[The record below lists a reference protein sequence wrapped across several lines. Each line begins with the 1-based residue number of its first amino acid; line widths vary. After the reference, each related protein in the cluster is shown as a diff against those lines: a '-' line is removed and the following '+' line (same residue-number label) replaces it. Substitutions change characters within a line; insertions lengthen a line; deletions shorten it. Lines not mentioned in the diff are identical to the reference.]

1 MPTPLAQVQSDYLA
15 IQFAPPPPLNPAT
28 VASYLPLDPPV
39 VISSIEAEAYTT
51 NVVNPVIREYQGAF
65 GTVPDQAGQAY
76 WVHQFGVNGVPLSD
90 ISTIFAN
97 SAQFGSLYGGAN
109 ATTPANTTLVTA
121 MYQNVLQRAP
131 DAAGLAFW
139 IGTGDTAAQLLQ
151 AFTQSG
157 EAINLFA
164 PHIVEY
170 QNLEAAGTPPVPPT
184 SLFTVVA
191 TGFTLTPNIDSP
203 TQGFTTGSGA
213 TATAANSVFN
223 ALPVVETSGLGVNT
237 LNTGD
242 NLLATGAAA
251 GATTLNFTTSPVT
264 VGANPPYALGVT
276 TTGVSTLNIS
286 NQVGGAYR
294 HLRQPSRHHDSG
306 LPRQHHWPHDG
317 GQHQFGKFG
326 SARRGRDLAE
336 HGIDQLHQQRRLA
349 SKFHRRYC
357 CGGSLGRCGCN

>member
-15 IQFAPPPPLNPAT
+15 IQFARHRPSIRRPWPVTSAR
-28 VASYLPLDPPV
+28 PPV

-51 NVVNPVIREYQGAF
+51 NVVNSVIREYQGAF
-65 GTVPDQAGQAY
+65 GTVPDQLGQAY

-97 SAQFGSLYGGAN
+97 SASSAPFTAAL
-109 ATTPANTTLVTA
+109 TPLRQPTQLSVTA

-151 AFTQSG
+151 FFTQSG

-164 PHIVEY
+164 PHIVEF

-184 SLFTVVA
+184 SLFNVVA
-191 TGFTLTPNIDSP
+191 TGFTLTQGIDTP
-203 TQGFTTGSGA
+203 TTGFTTGSGA

-223 ALPVVETSGLGVNT
+223 ALPVVVPTSGLANNT

-242 NLLATGAAA
+242 NLQTTGAAA
-251 GATTLNFTTSPVT
+251 GATTLNYTAATRSRWGCRQSRLCF
-264 VGANPPYALGVT
+264 GRDEAGVNA
-276 TTGVSTLNIS
+276 LNIT
-286 NQVGGAYR
+286 NQVGGAPFSGATPTNTTQR
-294 HLRQPSRHHDSG
+294 ASKAASLASRQWSTP
-306 LPRQHHWPHDG
+306 PRKTR
-317 GQHQFGKFG
+317 FS
-326 SARRGRDLAE
+326 SARSGPRWAR
-336 HGIDQLHQQRRLA
+336 H
-349 SKFHRRYC
+349 
-357 CGGSLGRCGCN
+357 

>member
-39 VISSIEAEAYTT
+39 VISSIEAENYTQ

-65 GTVPDQAGQAY
+65 GTVPDQLGQAF
-76 WVHQFGVNGVPLSD
+76 WVHQFGTNGVPLSD

-97 SAQFGSLYGGAN
+97 SAQFGTLYGGAN

-121 MYQNVLQRAP
+121 MYQNVLGRAP

-151 AFTQSG
+151 AFTQSN

-184 SLFTVVA
+184 SLLTVVA
-191 TGFTLTPNIDSP
+191 TGFTLTTGIDSP

-213 TATAANSVFN
+213 TATAAGSVFLAGPASN
-223 ALPVVETSGLGVNT
+223 PPLGVTNT
-237 LNTGD
+237 LNAGD
-242 NLLATGAAA
+242 DLEATGAAA
-251 GATTLNFTTSPVT
+251 GATTLNFTAVNS
-264 VGANPPYALGVT
+264 VGQSAVGRRRNDERRQRGLHHQSDHRHCGV
-276 TTGVSTLNIS
+276 
-286 NQVGGAYR
+286 Q
-294 HLRQPSRHHDSG
+294 
-306 LPRQHHWPHDG
+306 RQHHRLDH
-317 GQHQFGKFG
+317 
-326 SARRGRDLAE
+326 GRVVHNRPRQSHFTRHGRSWSE
-336 HGIDQLHQQRRLA
+336 HGVDRHHPQLKSDSFTR
-349 SKFHRRYC
+349 
-357 CGGSLGRCGCN
+357 G